1 MITLSS
7 STKKQREIP
16 YSKSP
21 SLIQQ
26 ISFVLDPITYL
37 ETEVVR
43 LGEVF
48 WAYAPMRAI
57 IAASPEAIRQVF
69 AKGDDT
75 FGIVDNASAKFILG
89 GEGSIGL
96 VSGEEHIRQ
105 RQVLGPAFRGEHLK
119 ACSELV
125 CQVTRGL
132 LNGKRKIVM
141 EEVAQTVSVAS
152 ILSLTFG
159 SIEGERYQMIARE
172 FTSQIE
178 IIESPLKALQ
188 LFVPLLRFFSG
199 SWGKWQRSRKIFFEE
214 VAAETR
220 ERRQAGMSDRGD
232 ILSLLIKEGEPD
244 NRIYSQVMTLLY
256 AGRESTAYT
265 LAWILYWV
273 CTMPIVR
280 HKLLAEIDSGEDYMS
295 LPYLDAVIKE
305 ALRIYPPAFIFGPRV
320 TKVPFKLLDWELEP
334 GTVVFPC
341 PYLIHHRKEIY
352 PEPKTFRPER
362 FLERQFTPYE
372 YLPFGGGHR
381 TCIAMALA
389 LFELKLAIGTI
400 LSEYNVELADKRPV
414 RAVRRGAVLGPE
426 RYELLVE
433 RR

>member
-7 STKKQREIP
+7 LTQNQNKIP
-16 YSKSP
+16 NSKTP
-21 SLIQQ
+21 SLLQLF
-26 ISFVLDPITYL
+26 SFVLDPVAYL
-37 ETEVVR
+37 ETGFAR

-48 WAYAPMRAI
+48 WAYAPMHAI

-69 AKGDDT
+69 AAGNET
-75 FGIVDNASAKFILG
+75 FSIMDNASVRLILG
-89 GEGSIGL
+89 GEGSMGL

-105 RQVLGPAFRGEHLK
+105 RQVLGPAFRGERLQ
-119 ACSELV
+119 ACRELV
-125 CQVTRGL
+125 CQVTRSL
-132 LNGKRKIVM
+132 LDEKHKVVTEDI
-141 EEVAQTVSVAS
+141 AQIITMTT
-152 ILSLTFG
+152 ILSFTFG
-159 SIEGERYQMIARE
+159 SFEEERYQTIARE
-172 FTSQIE
+172 LTFQLE

-188 LFVPLLRFFSG
+188 LFVPFFRASWG

-214 VAAETR
+214 VAAEAQK
-220 ERRQAGMSDRGD
+220 RRQAGMSDQGD
-232 ILSLLIKEGEPD
+232 VLSLLIKEGETND
-244 NRIYSQVMTLLY
+244 RICSQVMTMLF
-256 AGRESTAYT
+256 AGRESTSYT
-265 LAWILYWV
+265 LAWILYWI
-273 CTMPIVR
+273 CTLPEVQ